1 MDFSDGKLR
10 SLTIKQ
16 DCGESGKTN
25 RLRMQKLNI
34 GVFDKDPSLPPVVIK
49 GIIVS
54 DTVELTEIDLS
65 ALPSDF

>member
-1 MDFSDGKLR
+1 
-10 SLTIKQ
+10 
-16 DCGESGKTN
+16 
-25 RLRMQKLNI
+25 MQKLNI

>member
-1 MDFSDGKLR
+1 
-10 SLTIKQ
+10 
-16 DCGESGKTN
+16 
-25 RLRMQKLNI
+25 MQKLNI

-49 GIIVS
+49 GVIVS